1 MGRFYLFIELHI
13 FSLFSLSYFIVLEI
27 EVLYTVLEEI
37 KMCRS
42 NSNTKIFLYIHYIYV
57 AIDEKINSLKLFN
70 YKPACILI

>member
-1 MGRFYLFIELHI
+1 MGRFYLFIELYI

-37 KMCRS
+37 KMYRS

-57 AIDEKINSLKLFN
+57 AIDEQINSLKLFN